1 VANETIKER
10 SLTYWKVEASTY
22 SFSVSL
28 STSLSQLLG
37 IRFLGMDIALLGIL
51 VAVQLSAVGAGALL
65 GTILINSYRYY
76 RKKLWLL
83 FGTTNRIGWSLLI
96 LTITIPRDLGVLL
109 LYLIVAASQASGAIA
124 GIAASDVGG
133 DLVSRD
139 RAARYFGTLNSLM
152 NLAALASLTA
162 SVAVFV
168 SFGGGSLEAYI
179 TLYITSFALAIVS
192 TFFLIMIKD
201 DPIVVEHFKQPRE
214 TLRIRSQIKL
224 YWELLAAERAKWYI
238 AIIIL
243 YTAAV
248 NLPASLW
255 NYYLIY
261 SIGGDEIW
269 ITAKAATTYLAKA
282 LMLGIW
288 PYIIQILD
296 VRRSFIAS
304 LILISPIPLM
314 FIAARSL
321 PSQIALEIYSAV
333 WWSAW
338 DLLTGLYNLY
348 LLPRDLRP
356 AILSLIT
363 LSTNISA
370 AISSAAGSII
380 STYIIYG
387 PEVTFAIS
395 TLMRISVALIAIK
408 KLPMLDLKTVI
419 SK

>member
-1 VANETIKER
+1 MANEVAKEK

-51 VAVQLSAVGAGALL
+51 VATQLSAVGAGALV
-65 GTILINSYRYY
+65 GTILINNYRHH

-83 FGTTNRIGWSLLI
+83 FGATNRIGWSSPI
-96 LTITIPRDLGVLL
+96 LTIAIPRDLGVPL
-109 LYLIVAASQASGAIA
+109 LYLIVAVSQASGAIA

-168 SFGGGSLEAYI
+168 NFGGGSLEAYI
-179 TLYITSFALAIVS
+179 ILYITSFALAIVS
-192 TFFLIMIKD
+192 TIFLVMIKD
-201 DPIVVEHFKQPRE
+201 DPIAVEHFKQSRGVLSISP
-214 TLRIRSQIKL
+214 QIKL

-269 ITAKAATTYLAKA
+269 ITAKAATTYLIKA

-304 LILISPIPLM
+304 LILVSPIPIM
-314 FIAARSL
+314 FMAARNL
-321 PSQIALEIYSAV
+321 PLQIALEIYSAV

-356 AILSLIT
+356 AALSLIT

-387 PEVTFAIS
+387 AEVTFIIS
-395 TLMRISVALIAIK
+395 TLTRISVALIAIK
-408 KLPMLDLKTVI
+408 RLPTLDLKAVV

>member
-1 VANETIKER
+1 VANEIAKER

-65 GTILINSYRYY
+65 GTILINSYRHY

-83 FGTTNRIGWSLLI
+83 FGTTNRIGWSSPI
-96 LTITIPRDLGVLL
+96 LTITIPQDLGVPL
-109 LYLIVAASQASGAIA
+109 LYLIVAVSQASGAIA

-152 NLAALASLTA
+152 NLAALASLTT

-168 SFGGGSLEAYI
+168 NFGGGSLEAYI
-179 TLYITSFALAIVS
+179 TLYVTSFTLAIVS
-192 TFFLIMIKD
+192 TIFLIMIKD
-201 DPIVVEHFKQPRE
+201 DPIAVEHFKQSRE
-214 TLRIRSQIKL
+214 ALRVRSQIKL
-224 YWELLAAERAKWYI
+224 YWELLAVERAKWYI

-269 ITAKAATTYLAKA
+269 ITAKAATTYLVKA

-304 LILISPIPLM
+304 LILISPVPLM
-314 FIAARSL
+314 FMAARSL

-356 AILSLIT
+356 AVLSLIT

-370 AISSAAGSII
+370 AISSVAGSII
-380 STYIIYG
+380 STYIVYG
-387 PEVTFAIS
+387 PEVTFIIS
-395 TLMRISVALIAIK
+395 TLTRISVALIAIK
-408 KLPMLDLKTVI
+408 KLPTLDLKAMI